1 MRWDDARVLL
11 ALLATRSL
19 SAAGKQLGVDASTV
33 SRRLDAL
40 ERALDARLFDRT
52 PDGVAPTVLAEEL
65 GPHAEAMARAA
76 DGLALAAEGRETVAE
91 GVVVLTAPP
100 GYAEYFLAPALP
112 RLHAAH
118 PGLRLVLDAS
128 TRVFDLARREADL
141 AIRGARPES
150 GDLVA
155 KKLADIQP
163 ALMASPR
170 YAASLGVL
178 RHLRDARWITWG
190 PELATIGAARL
201 VEEHVPAE
209 SIALRTS
216 HLGTQ
221 VAAAEAGLGV
231 VVLDR
236 DLARVRKLVEVEV
249 APELRRAL
257 PDRTTEMW
265 LVGHRAL
272 REVPRIAAV
281 WAFLVSEAAR
291 AKPPRRP
298 PA

>member
-1 MRWDDARVLL
+1 MLL

-19 SAAGKQLGVDASTV
+19 SAAGKQLGVEPSTV

-40 ERALDARLFDRT
+40 EAALGARLFDRT
-52 PDGVAPTVLAEEL
+52 PDGVAATALAEEL

-76 DGLALAAEGRETVAE
+76 DGLALAAEGREALPE
-91 GVVVLTAPP
+91 GDVVITAPP

-118 PGLRLVLDAS
+118 PRLRVTLDAS
-128 TRVFDLARREADL
+128 TRVADLARREADL

-155 KKLADIQP
+155 RKLADVHP
-163 ALMASPR
+163 ALLASPK
-170 YAASLGVL
+170 YAASLAPL
-178 RHLRDARWITWG
+178 RRLRDARFITWG
-190 PELATIGAARL
+190 PELSSIAAAQL
-201 VEEHVPAE
+201 IQKHVPPE
-209 SIALRTS
+209 NIVLRTS

-231 VVLDR
+231 VALDR
-236 DLARVRKLVEVEV
+236 TIVRATSLVEVEL
-249 APELRRAL
+249 APELAKSIPRRAG
-257 PDRTTEMW
+257 EMW

-272 REVPRIAAV
+272 RDVPRIAAV
-281 WAFLVSEAAR
+281 WAFLIEETDRSLR
-291 AKPPRRP
+291 APPVR
-298 PA
+298 ATKNN